1 MSNKSQLWGERGS
14 GEQRILFIGW
24 SLEPIISNKRQV
36 MSFVCSHGFMVK
48 LWHRPKSN
56 CRSGILPPAVISC
69 VITLHWA
76 AQRGCPSE
84 EAGCG
89 WSGNITL
96 LCIEDIISDAL
107 LSLQR
112 FNESNFNSV
121 KQLSSLILWRST
133 RQRELIYD
141 GFIAARASL
150 CLSSTCLTSVQP
162 VLSSVSVTWGLL
174 PQAGNTWITK
184 TCLSE
189 MLTLRWHCWRALCL
203 LLEKIWIWINNNTE
217 WIIHYMLTSYL
228 PKCFHHFS
236 VCSWSVSHQAEYYRV
251 FNVNLFF
258 YIFFIIFIFKTIFL
272 FSYSK

>member
-1 MSNKSQLWGERGS
+1 MSDGS

-56 CRSGILPPAVISC
+56 CHSGILPPAVISC
-69 VITLHWA
+69 VITLHWP

-121 KQLSSLILWRST
+121 KQLSSLILWRLT
-133 RQRELIYD
+133 WQRELIYD

-162 VLSSVSVTWGLL
+162 VLSSV
-174 PQAGNTWITK
+174 
-184 TCLSE
+184 
-189 MLTLRWHCWRALCL
+189 R
-203 LLEKIWIWINNNTE
+203 
-217 WIIHYMLTSYL
+217 
-228 PKCFHHFS
+228 
-236 VCSWSVSHQAEYYRV
+236 
-251 FNVNLFF
+251 
-258 YIFFIIFIFKTIFL
+258 
-272 FSYSK
+272 

>member
-1 MSNKSQLWGERGS
+1 
-14 GEQRILFIGW
+14 
-24 SLEPIISNKRQV
+24 

-56 CRSGILPPAVISC
+56 CHSGILPPAVISC
-69 VITLHWA
+69 VITLHWP

-96 LCIEDIISDAL
+96 LYIEDIISDAL

-121 KQLSSLILWRST
+121 KQLSSLILWRLT

-141 GFIAARASL
+141 GFIAATASL
-150 CLSSTCLTSVQP
+150 CCWALFIEHMSDLSTVCAELCQIR
-162 VLSSVSVTWGLL
+162 WGLL

-184 TCLSE
+184 TSCLSE

-203 LLEKIWIWINNNTE
+203 LWITRKD
-217 WIIHYMLTSYL
+217 M
-228 PKCFHHFS
+228 
-236 VCSWSVSHQAEYYRV
+236 
-251 FNVNLFF
+251 NLN
-258 YIFFIIFIFKTIFL
+258 K
-272 FSYSK
+272 

>member
-1 MSNKSQLWGERGS
+1 
-14 GEQRILFIGW
+14 
-24 SLEPIISNKRQV
+24 

-56 CRSGILPPAVISC
+56 CHSGILPPAVISC
-69 VITLHWA
+69 VITLHWP

-107 LSLQR
+107 LSLQS

-133 RQRELIYD
+133 TTWADLWWLYCSEGFALFIEHMSDLSTVCAELCQI
-141 GFIAARASL
+141 R
-150 CLSSTCLTSVQP
+150 
-162 VLSSVSVTWGLL
+162 WGLL

-184 TCLSE
+184 TSCLSE

-203 LLEKIWIWINNNTE
+203 LWILRKD
-217 WIIHYMLTSYL
+217 M
-228 PKCFHHFS
+228 
-236 VCSWSVSHQAEYYRV
+236 
-251 FNVNLFF
+251 NLN
-258 YIFFIIFIFKTIFL
+258 K
-272 FSYSK
+272 

>member
-1 MSNKSQLWGERGS
+1 
-14 GEQRILFIGW
+14 
-24 SLEPIISNKRQV
+24 

-56 CRSGILPPAVISC
+56 CHSGILPPAVISC
-69 VITLHWA
+69 VITLHWP

-121 KQLSSLILWRST
+121 KQLSSLILWRLT
-133 RQRELIYD
+133 WQRELIYD

-150 CLSSTCLTSVQP
+150 CLSSTCLTSVQS
-162 VLSSVSVTWGLL
+162 VLSSVSIRWGLL

-184 TCLSE
+184 TSCLSE

-203 LLEKIWIWINNNTE
+203 LWILRKD
-217 WIIHYMLTSYL
+217 M
-228 PKCFHHFS
+228 
-236 VCSWSVSHQAEYYRV
+236 
-251 FNVNLFF
+251 NLN
-258 YIFFIIFIFKTIFL
+258 K
-272 FSYSK
+272 

>member
-1 MSNKSQLWGERGS
+1 MSDGS

-56 CRSGILPPAVISC
+56 CHSGILPPAVISC
-69 VITLHWA
+69 VITLHWP

-84 EAGCG
+84 ETGCG

-107 LSLQR
+107 LSLQS

-133 RQRELIYD
+133 TWADLWWLYCSD
-141 GFIAARASL
+141 GFALFIEHMSDLSTACAEL
-150 CLSSTCLTSVQP
+150 CQYKMRPSPTGWEHLDNKNIMP
-162 VLSSVSVTWGLL
+162 VGNANAQVT
-174 PQAGNTWITK
+174 
-184 TCLSE
+184 
-189 MLTLRWHCWRALCL
+189 
-203 LLEKIWIWINNNTE
+203 LLESALSFMN
-217 WIIHYMLTSYL
+217 Y
-228 PKCFHHFS
+228 
-236 VCSWSVSHQAEYYRV
+236 
-251 FNVNLFF
+251 
-258 YIFFIIFIFKTIFL
+258 
-272 FSYSK
+272 